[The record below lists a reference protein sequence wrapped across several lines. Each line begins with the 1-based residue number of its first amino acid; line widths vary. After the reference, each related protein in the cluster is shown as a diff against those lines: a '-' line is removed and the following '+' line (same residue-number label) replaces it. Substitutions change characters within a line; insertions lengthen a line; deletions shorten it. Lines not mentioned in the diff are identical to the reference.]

1 MISYRRDFD
10 ESKYV
15 SFLTKNDELLEKY
28 NEIWKKSAI
37 ASKKNLIVILYVMK
51 KTYKEKINTILTI
64 RNTKRRLSVHF
75 SISNID

>member
-1 MISYRRDFD
+1 MGSYRRDFD

-37 ASKKNLIVILYVMK
+37 PSKKNLIVILYIMK
-51 KTYKEKINTILTI
+51 KIL
-64 RNTKRRLSVHF
+64 
-75 SISNID
+75 

>member
-1 MISYRRDFD
+1 MGSYRTDFD